1 MRPGR
6 RANRRRPTAL
16 LLDMDGVLRL
26 FDPEWV
32 AGVEQRHGLEPGSLW
47 QTAFAVE
54 RMHPAVTGEV
64 THAAW
69 MAGVAEAVGSPEAV
83 AEWETSRGRV
93 DPEVLAMVSD
103 VRAAGIPVAL
113 VTNATDRLDSDLEAL
128 GVADAFDVVV
138 NASVVGYAKP
148 HPEFY
153 AAACRAVDR
162 PPAECL
168 LLDDSERFVTGA
180 RAAGLMAF
188 RYTGHADLAYVR
200 AALIV

>member
-6 RANRRRPTAL
+6 RATRHRPTAL

-26 FDPEWV
+26 FDPDSV
-32 AGVEQRHGLEPGSLW
+32 AGIEQRHGLAPGSLW

-54 RMHPAVTGEV
+54 RLHPAITGEV

-69 MAGVAEAVGSPEAV
+69 MAGVAEAVGSPDAV
-83 AEWETSRGRV
+83 AEWETFRGHI
-93 DPEVLAMVSD
+93 DPDVLALVSD
-103 VRAAGIPVAL
+103 IRRAGIPVAL
-113 VTNATDRLDSDLEAL
+113 VTNATDRLDADLEAL

-148 HPEFY
+148 HPEFW

-168 LLDDSERFVTGA
+168 VLDDSERFVAGA